1 MMAKSNAIRIV
12 MFNIVNSLFCGATIL
27 YQQDELRNA
36 IRYLEEYNH
45 IHVKDI
51 IVISGPVFFSEE
63 NNFVKDLYDI
73 ESLNNLSP
81 TFSLSIN
88 VIENVTRITNRIQ
101 MYSLPSAVVLPNF
114 DNSKEIQKTFFNLPD
129 ILTREN
135 LWLLLLS
142 SNYTTTYE
150 MMAEV
155 TDLLWRHSNHRLK
168 FLIDSQIYLIANIN
182 DSSYLFEFY
191 QSCESSKPS
200 IKYLASLENDVSAL
214 NFIWENRKNLDG
226 CELRIGYLEFARD
239 VMRLSNNTLKE
250 CNKSSKFARSKK
262 MKIYSQGL
270 EMAGYSVQRFKIL
283 QSNLNFSIKWI
294 HVDDEKVGS
303 FNYETNEWNGIVGM
317 LSRNEID
324 VSLQELS
331 ITEERKLVI
340 SYATPSIH
348 FKHYLY
354 VLKPGPSVSW
364 SHYTS
369 VFDDY
374 YWCVLASF
382 ISLFTVISYFY
393 ITSSR
398 TTKSDNPSNIL
409 QNSNV
414 IHSLWQ
420 SVKAFIAL
428 DVNEPNVI
436 PEKVKTSRR
445 MMLLVMSFC
454 GVLNFYVYNAMLISY
469 LMAQKYET
477 PIHELPDI
485 LINPKYK
492 LIVLGG
498 AADEDYLR
506 YSSDSI
512 YRNIWKKTS
521 DEEGFFYNYNEANK
535 RLFKGNNIVL
545 FGESPS
551 FDTTI
556 DESRCLI
563 VRSKIGYNHRD
574 GAFAFQKDSPYTK
587 LFSHYITKMM
597 EKGLMVARIG
607 NENEECNDGSN
618 SFRALS
624 YKDVVVTFPIF
635 LLGCFLSLTYLMI
648 ENISKKLF
656 RHY

>member
-1 MMAKSNAIRIV
+1 MTKSNVIRIF
-12 MFNIVNSLFCGATIL
+12 MFNIVNNLVCEATIS
-27 YQQDELRNA
+27 YQQYELRNA
-36 IRYLEEYNH
+36 VNYLEEYNH

-51 IVISGPVFFSEE
+51 IVISGPTFFSKE
-63 NNFVKDLYDI
+63 NDFFKDFYDTG
-73 ESLNNLSP
+73 SQNNLSP
-81 TFSLSIN
+81 TYSLSLSAID
-88 VIENVTRITNRIQ
+88 NVTKLTYRIQ
-101 MYSLPSAVVLPNF
+101 KYPLASVVILPNF
-114 DNSKEIQKTFFNLPD
+114 ENSKEIQTTFFNLPD
-129 ILTREN
+129 VLTQEK

-142 SNYTTTYE
+142 SNYSTTYE
-150 MMAEV
+150 MIEDV
-155 TDLLWRHSNHRLK
+155 TELLWRHTGHRLK
-168 FLIDSQIYLIANIN
+168 FLLDSQIYLVANIN
-182 DSSYLFEFY
+182 DSSHLFEFY
-191 QSCESSKPS
+191 QSCESLKPS
-200 IKYLASLENDVSAL
+200 IKYLTSLQKDLSASI
-214 NFIWENRKNLDG
+214 FIWENRKNLDG
-226 CELRIGYLEFARD
+226 CELRVGYLEFARE
-239 VMRLSNNTLKE
+239 VIRLSNNNLNEFK
-250 CNKSSKFARSKK
+250 KFSKLARSDK
-262 MKIYSQGL
+262 MKIYNQGL
-270 EMAGYSVQRFKIL
+270 ALAGYAVQRFKIL
-283 QSNLNFSIKWI
+283 QSNLNFSMKLI

-303 FNYETNEWNGIVGM
+303 FDFETNEWNGIVGM

-324 VSLQELS
+324 ISLQELS
-331 ITEERKLVI
+331 ITEERKSVI
-340 SYATPSIH
+340 SYATSSIH

-374 YWCVLASF
+374 YWCVLALF
-382 ISLFTVISYFY
+382 VSLFTVISYFY
-393 ITSSR
+393 LTSSR
-398 TTKSDNPSNIL
+398 ITKSDNTSNIL
-409 QNSNV
+409 QNSNI

-477 PIHELPDI
+477 PIHELLDI

-492 LIVLGG
+492 LTVLGG

-506 YSSDSI
+506 YSSDSV

-521 DEEGFFYNYNEANK
+521 DEDGFFSNYNEANK
-535 RLFKGNNIVL
+535 RLFNGNNIVL

-574 GAFAFQKDSPYTK
+574 GAFAFQKNSPYTK

-607 NENEECNDGSN
+607 NENEECKDGSN

-648 ENISKKLF
+648 ENISKMLF
-656 RHY
+656 RRR